1 MATFT
6 TNSYNDVLVLA
17 KTFGVDAL
25 EYAVQNSTVDVAF
38 PALVRECK
46 RWATR
51 QVIELQNVNDGN
63 VEYSVDA
70 VFKAEYEPAIN
81 QYITNL
87 DDITITRTGFG
98 SFTKN
103 ARQAMNDGDI
113 NADTLAFIVNAI
125 REKGEARIILSL

>member
-6 TNSYNDVLVLA
+6 TNTYNDVLVLA
-17 KTFGVDAL
+17 KTFGIAAL
-25 EYAVQNSTVDVAF
+25 DYAVQNSTVNTAF
-38 PALVRECK
+38 PALVRDCR

-70 VFKAEYEPAIN
+70 VFKSEKVLDN
-81 QYITNL
+81 QYTTNL
-87 DDITITRTGFG
+87 NDITITRSGFG
-98 SFTKN
+98 AYTKP

-113 NADTLAFIVNAI
+113 NADTLDYILNEV
-125 REKGEARIILSL
+125 RERNEARIILGL